1 MKNVKVV
8 FKNGNRE
15 EFIVDSYYI
24 ADNDI
29 CLYLI
34 NNNRKTGMINL
45 CEVRY
50 FNVEKI
56 EPKSTLHY
64 EGGNYEIR

>member
-1 MKNVKVV
+1 MKIVKVV

-15 EFIVDSYYI
+15 EFTVDSYYI

-45 CEVRY
+45 CEVRFFEVVRKEDY
-50 FNVEKI
+50 DD
-56 EPKSTLHY
+56 
-64 EGGNYEIR
+64 